1 MTHIAFKN
9 KPFEKSF
16 NNLLD
21 DFLPQFSSIV
31 YDHNPLGV
39 KNVPV
44 NILEKENEFVIDV
57 IAPGWE
63 KQDFKISLDK
73 GLLTISAEAK
83 NETKNNNLRQVRRE
97 FSFSSFKRSFTVDD
111 KVNVENIAAQY
122 LNGVLRV
129 SLPKKEEV
137 KVSPKEIEIL

>member
-9 KPFEKSF
+9 RPLEKSF

-21 DFLPQFSSIV
+21 DFLPEFSSIV
-31 YDHNPLGV
+31 YDHNAIGL

-44 NILEKENEFVIDV
+44 NIVEKENEFVIDV
-57 IAPGWE
+57 IAPGWD

-73 GLLTISAEAK
+73 GLLTISADLK
-83 NETKNNNLRQVRRE
+83 NETENNKLRQVRKE

-122 LNGVLRV
+122 VNGVLRV

-137 KVSPKEIEIL
+137 KASPKEIEIL

>member
-1 MTHIAFKN
+1 MTQIAFKN
-9 KPFEKSF
+9 RPFEKSF

-39 KNVPV
+39 KNIPV

-57 IAPGWE
+57 IAPGWD

-73 GLLTISAEAK
+73 GLLTISAERK
-83 NETKNNNLRQVRRE
+83 NETENNNHKQVRKE
-97 FSFSSFKRSFTVDD
+97 FNFSSFKRSFTVDD
-111 KVNVENIAAQY
+111 KVNTENIAAQY
-122 LNGVLRV
+122 VNGVLRV

-137 KVSPKEIEIL
+137 KASAKEIEIL